1 MAAPDHDPGP
11 VELHARNVVFD
22 WSSTPLHWIP
32 DEATASNAISVVN
45 MLFPEAERWFI
56 QAYNEALPYVQDEEL
71 AATMRGFIGQEAM
84 HAEAHD
90 HAIAEFLEAN
100 GIDTGPFLAQMEWL
114 FRKVLGPNNSGSEK
128 ARRKQLVE
136 RLWLIAAA
144 EHYTAILGNFALNN
158 TWEEHGADPSMMD
171 ILRWHGAEEVE
182 HRCVAHDVA
191 VYFGDGYL
199 RRARAMAV
207 MLIGLMAVVFR
218 GAAFIGAQD
227 PHYRGAHTLL
237 ILPRY
242 MRAARKGL
250 LPTIRSITLA
260 TLTYFK
266 PSFTPIEVGSTAQA
280 VAYLATSPAA
290 RAAGHDPHPAGA

>member
-1 MAAPDHDPGP
+1 MAMPALDPGP

-22 WSSTPLHWIP
+22 WSETPLHWIP
-32 DEATASNAISVVN
+32 NEPTASNAISVVN

-56 QAYNEALPYVQDEEL
+56 EAYNEALPFVQDDEL

-100 GIDTGPFLAQMEWL
+100 GIETKAFLAQMEWL
-114 FRKVLGPNNSGSEK
+114 FRKLLGPKKAGSAK
-128 ARRKQLVE
+128 AKRKQLVE

-158 TWEEHGADPSMMD
+158 TWEEHGADPAMMD

-207 MLIGLMAVVFR
+207 ILVGLLAVVFR

-227 PHYRGAHTLL
+227 PHYRGAHALL

-242 MRAARKGL
+242 MKAAHKGL
-250 LPTIRSITLA
+250 LPSLRSVLFATI
-260 TLTYFK
+260 TYFK
-266 PSFTPIEVGSTAQA
+266 PSFSPVEVGSTAQA
-280 VAYLATSPAA
+280 VAYLAKSPAA
-290 RAAGHDPHPAGA
+290 RRAGHAPRALED